1 MTMQSSKILT
11 LAAVTCVAASAA
23 AAPAHNVC
31 VPMASGVPTMAGPP
45 KWQSWGGTAPVSAA
59 LDDPRWLGATGQSFE
74 LGSAKAPLHTRA
86 VWATEGGQTFLY
98 LSFIVDVEGMLGA
111 TASSPRDLFVG
122 FRRPAPVGGE
132 AAYIFQFHLDGT
144 AAAGH
149 LRGRLVPE
157 RGARLDA
164 GGQRL
169 PRRGGHREAHL
180 HCPAVLQRE
189 RLAGAELP
197 VAHGVG
203 HPGDRRICRGGAH
216 QAREA
221 LPGAPGGGAGGG
233 GALIDEHAPV
243 VLRRGAVLCAVRV
256 APAVRGRHQAGG
268 GGGPYVNL
276 GHWPRELTTPICPN
290 TSLADFLI
298 HQELG
303 DPDKYS
309 SLTTFSGARPATCDK
324 GLRISTPQIG
334 AVFDAPLATDL
345 STVALNT
352 IFKALKPDGTPG
364 VNTVVA
370 QVENTGATAVT
381 APLLARFRLAGW
393 GAAPWS
399 TTDPGKWKDMRKAK
413 DGVCGAGTSPS
424 CTPTTI
430 AAGGKGAISFR
441 WQLGDDPTLG
451 ASEYCQFGLTPPAG
465 QGVCQVCSCAGSA
478 TCDAPTDPGTQS
490 TRPGVGLW
498 PCVSSNYHHQ
508 CMLVELSA
516 PNGGVDF
523 EQQSS
528 WNNMNFG
535 QMSVMEREALIDA
548 RGLPV
553 APGQK
558 EQDIYLIAM
567 PRVMP
572 DKLATTSTGNEL
584 VGRRAFEAARRVIDP
599 YRESVAQL
607 PEEERRR
614 LAERM
619 KRRIPTPDDLKEDRR
634 MRYFGEAYLAL
645 QQVRALVSPDDY
657 QRSGRLLDLA
667 GRAMDGQV
675 TAEQVTHDVVDLVG
689 PSAAAEIVPTLEI
702 YAFYQHLG
710 KGAVYQPMTSFSVFL
725 SHQGPLEGI
734 TWELDG
740 AERVGHN
747 IYHLRIPV
755 GFARRVQVRS
765 QALEPGELVQAPGS
779 KSWPCGGGC
788 CCRDRGLLAGLGNTM
803 PTMLGLALVGGGRR
817 RRKAAKASKASKS
830 A

>member
-144 AAAGH
+144 AAAG
-149 LRGRLVPE
+149 L
-157 RGARLDA
+157 
-164 GGQRL
+164 
-169 PRRGGHREAHL
+169 
-180 HCPAVLQRE
+180 
-189 RLAGAELP
+189 
-197 VAHGVG
+197 
-203 HPGDRRICRGGAH
+203 
-216 QAREA
+216 
-221 LPGAPGGGAGGG
+221 
-233 GALIDEHAPV
+233 
-243 VLRRGAVLCAVRV
+243 V
-256 APAVRGRHQAGG
+256 APAHCGRYADCAEDGTTPQNYWRVFVDQGATATCSTTGSTGQRFSRLVGATPADPPITWMADAVRYWKLGAGEPLALQNRWAVQVRFPVAAAAGQPLSAGIEPGSSFWYQATAQVAGG

-817 RRKAAKASKASKS
+817 RRKAAKAAKASK
-830 A
+830 AA